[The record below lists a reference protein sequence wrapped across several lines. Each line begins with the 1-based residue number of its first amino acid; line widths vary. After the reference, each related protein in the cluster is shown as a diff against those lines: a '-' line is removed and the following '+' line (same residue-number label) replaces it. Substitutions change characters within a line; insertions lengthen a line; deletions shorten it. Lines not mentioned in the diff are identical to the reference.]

1 MVTPIDKER
10 PYIFMKTLNELY
22 NEVITSEELVKEL
35 ESLNSKDEILT
46 FAAKHGCD
54 TTLDEIMAFL
64 EEKQKAF
71 GELSEEEL
79 EQVAGGKCLVKG
91 YVTKAFLRIVNA
103 LYAKLKKKK

>member
-1 MVTPIDKER
+1 
-10 PYIFMKTLNELY
+10 MKTLYELY
-22 NEVITSEELVKEL
+22 NEVVASEELQNEIL
-35 ESLNSKDEILT
+35 SMESLEELVT

-54 TTLDEIMAFL
+54 TTLDDIEAFL